1 MKITVAETA
10 GFCYGV
16 SRAVKMALEAAQGTV
31 PCVMLGPVIHNQSVI
46 DHLRRA
52 GVEMVQQ
59 VGEIPEESMVILRS
73 HGEGQEVY
81 QALKARGAHV
91 VDTTCPFVSRIHRL
105 VREAQEE
112 GRRVVI
118 DAGHGGDD
126 PGKVGINGANE
137 KDVNLEIARLVKQY
151 LEMSD
156 VEVVMT
162 RESDEGLNDA
172 DASNKKVQDMK
183 RRIALIEETAPALT
197 VSIHQNSYP
206 EEYVH
211 GAQVFYYTGSV
222 QGQRLAEH
230 IQGQLVERVD
240 PENKRQVK
248 ANDSYYLLKKTGVPI
263 VIVECGFLSNSA
275 EAEKLCTPEYQQRVA
290 WAIHMGILEYL
301 NENEK

>member
-1 MKITVAETA
+1 ME
-10 GFCYGV
+10 GFCYKLSSIVMTVLLLASMLYVG
-16 SRAVKMALEAAQGTV
+16 REAAAYVAGSGIQGEE
-31 PCVMLGPVIHNQSVI
+31 
-46 DHLRRA
+46 RR
-52 GVEMVQQ
+52 
-59 VGEIPEESMVILRS
+59 
-73 HGEGQEVY
+73 
-81 QALKARGAHV
+81 
-91 VDTTCPFVSRIHRL
+91 C
-105 VREAQEE
+105 
-112 GRRVVI
+112 VVI

-126 PGKVGINGANE
+126 PGKIGINGAYE
-137 KDVNLEIARLVKQY
+137 KDVNLQIAKLVRQY
-151 LEMSD
+151 LEMND

-162 RESDEGLNDA
+162 RESDAGLNDA

-211 GAQVFYYTGSV
+211 GAQVFYYTGSA
-222 QGQRLAEH
+222 QGQRLAEDV
-230 IQGQLVERVD
+230 QGQLVKKVD
-240 PENKRQVK
+240 SGNKRQVK

-275 EAEKLCTPEYQQRVA
+275 EAEKLCMPEYQQRVA

>member
-1 MKITVAETA
+1 MTDRKKRRDRLLSA
-10 GFCYGV
+10 
-16 SRAVKMALEAAQGTV
+16 ALTLLLLASLAYLGREAAAYV
-31 PCVMLGPVIHNQSVI
+31 
-46 DHLRRA
+46 A
-52 GVEMVQQ
+52 GSNV
-59 VGEIPEESMVILRS
+59 
-73 HGEGQEVY
+73 
-81 QALKARGAHV
+81 
-91 VDTTCPFVSRIHRL
+91 
-105 VREAQEE
+105 EAQEE
-112 GRRVVI
+112 KGWRVVI

-172 DASNKKVQDMK
+172 DAPNKKVQDMK
-183 RRIALIEETAPALT
+183 RRIALIEEEAPALT

-211 GAQVFYYTGSV
+211 GAQVFYYTGSA
-222 QGQRLAEH
+222 QGQRLAEG
-230 IQGQLVERVD
+230 IQRRLVESAD

-301 NENEK
+301 NTNGN